1 MNSVMST
8 NGDSIGVGVE
18 NLSITYR
25 QGRKAVRAL
34 DRISV
39 QVGKGDFLVLLGPS
53 GCGKSTLLNAIA
65 GLLKPDEGT
74 ITIAGRMVL
83 GSGGSINVPPNGRNL
98 GMIFQSYSLWPH
110 MTVQEN
116 VAFPL
121 RRRGL
126 ARSVVRPKVE
136 AALDLVRCSAFR
148 DHYPGQLS
156 GGQQQRIALARAIV
170 AEPAVLLFD
179 EPLSNLDAN
188 LRRQLRDEIA
198 ALHNRLAF
206 SGIYVTHDQAEALSL
221 GTSVAVMKTAEIE
234 QIGSPQEV
242 HNSPASEYVAWFLG
256 ANIFDVTVDSRG
268 LVESPFGP
276 LAEDRAIGQ
285 GPARA
290 AIYPERLQISPA
302 ADGAATVTLVKYRGT
317 ALEYTLQAGD
327 AVVNVVTVTS
337 EQPLRIG
344 DRVDVTAAPRDV
356 LVYGG
361 STDTCSGP
369 SRAMS
374 IGKERMVDDHE

>member
-1 MNSVMST
+1 MNSGMPINT
-8 NGDSIGVGVE
+8 GSIGVGVE

-34 DRISV
+34 DRISIEV
-39 QVGKGDFLVLLGPS
+39 RQGDFLVLLGPS

-74 ITIAGRMVL
+74 ISIAGRMVL
-83 GSGGSINVPPNGRNL
+83 GSGGSVNVPPNGRNL

-121 RRRGL
+121 KRRGFS
-126 ARSVVRPKVE
+126 RTVVRPKVE
-136 AALDLVRCSAFR
+136 AALDLVRCSALG

-242 HNSPASEYVAWFLG
+242 HNNPASEYVAWFLG
-256 ANIFDVTVDSRG
+256 ANIFDVTVDTRG
-268 LVESPFGP
+268 VVESPFGP
-276 LAEDRAIGQ
+276 FAADRAIEP

-290 AIYPERLQISPA
+290 AIYPERLQIAPA
-302 ADGAATVTLVKYRGT
+302 ADGAATVTLVKYKGT

-327 AVVNVVTVTS
+327 AEVNVVTVTS
-337 EQPLRIG
+337 EQPLKIG
-344 DRVDVTAAPRDV
+344 DRVNINAAPRDV
-356 LVYGG
+356 LVYG
-361 STDTCSGP
+361 SSDKHLNRTVASD
-369 SRAMS
+369 A
-374 IGKERMVDDHE
+374 D